1 MRVVFWN
8 DRGVPKNWSKGLT
21 KQTDPRVARAA
32 EGHRGL
38 RYTRHSSTDRR
49 RGPGSRLEQLTWS
62 PALAYAV
69 GLAATDGC
77 LVNTCRHVAFVSTDL
92 EQMQTFLECIGRP
105 RSAIRSYGNIYRVQ
119 LGDVDLYR
127 WLSDAGLTPRKS
139 LTLGAIYVP
148 EEMFFD
154 LVRGL
159 LDGDGSIRQY
169 VHRPVARDYP
179 HYLYRRLNALFHS
192 ASFDHLVWLQAK
204 LRERLGIK
212 GALLTQTKN
221 RPHNLYVLKYG
232 KYASI
237 ALLTKLYE
245 DPTSPRLLRKWLIWE
260 DFKMQPVTTR
270 PYRSKTATS
279 DAQPY

>member
-1 MRVVFWN
+1 MRVVFCD

-21 KQTDPRVARAA
+21 KQTDPRVARRAA
-32 EGHRGL
+32 SHRGL

-49 RGPGSRLEQLTWS
+49 RGPGSRLQQLTWS

-77 LVNTCRHVAFVSTDL
+77 LINTGRHVAFVSTDL
-92 EQMQTFLECIGRP
+92 EQMQTFLECIGRQG
-105 RSAIRSYGNIYRVQ
+105 STIRSDGNAYRVQ
-119 LGDVDLYR
+119 LGDVELYR

-139 LTLGAIYVP
+139 LTLGAICVP
-148 EEMFFD
+148 DEMFLD

-159 LDGDGSIRQY
+159 LDGDGSIKHY

-179 HYLYRRLNALFHS
+179 YYRYRRLNVLFHS
-192 ASFDHLVWLQAK
+192 ASFDHLVWLQAR
-204 LRERLGIK
+204 LGERLSIK
-212 GALLTQTKN
+212 GALLTRKN
-221 RPHNLYVLKYG
+221 GEHNLHALAYG

-245 DPTSPRLLRKWLIWE
+245 DPTSPRLRRKWLIWE
-260 DFKMQPVTTR
+260 DFKMRPVTTR
-270 PYRSKTATS
+270 PYRFKTASS
-279 DAQPY
+279 DAQP